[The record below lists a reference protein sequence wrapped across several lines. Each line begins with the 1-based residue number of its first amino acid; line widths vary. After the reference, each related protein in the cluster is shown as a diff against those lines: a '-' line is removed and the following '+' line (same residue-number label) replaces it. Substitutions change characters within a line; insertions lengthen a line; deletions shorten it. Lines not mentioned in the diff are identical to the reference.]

1 MIVGHAEL
9 SDYEIERFG
18 DAAPFIRNALIKVV
32 KEAHDAAQR
41 VHAEQEWEDRDAYS
55 DALRVALNR
64 GLLRELSDVPG
75 VIATKPA
82 GQRTRFDLPVI
93 QQTGV
98 VLYWWRVPGD
108 GTAAVNHA
116 RLRKTSLLQ
125 EHLLRF
131 VPCAPDPQLTID
143 HVDLTDAELEQQRL
157 EEEQF
162 HAEMSHANGRTVMLW
177 ISASP
182 DGLFDFGWGD
192 AALADAKTGR
202 LEWTDGPHSIK
213 DYDLVSVDSTLK
225 LLDAKYTPVDRF
237 DTDTATES
245 GFDLSLRAPTEEVT
259 SEKRPTDDAQGTG
272 SEDR

>member
-1 MIVGHAEL
+1 MGHTEL
-9 SDYEIERFG
+9 SEYEIERFG
-18 DAAPFIRNALIKVV
+18 NSAPFIRNALIKVV
-32 KEAHDAAQR
+32 HEAHGAAQR
-41 VHAEQEWEDRDAYS
+41 VHAEQGWEDRDAYS

-64 GLLRELSDVPG
+64 GLLKELQDVPG

-108 GTAAVNHA
+108 GTAAVNRA

-131 VPCAPDPQLTID
+131 IPSTPDPQLTID
-143 HVDLTDAELEQQRL
+143 HVGLTDGELEQQRL

-162 HAEMSHANGRTVMLW
+162 QTEMSHVNGRTVVLW
-177 ISASP
+177 VSASP

-192 AALADAKTGR
+192 AALVDAKTGK
-202 LEWTDGPHSIK
+202 LEWTRGPHSIK
-213 DYDLVSVDSTLK
+213 DYDTVSGGSALK
-225 LLDAKYTPVDRF
+225 LLVANAAPVDRF
-237 DTDTATES
+237 DADTAADS
-245 GFDLSLRAPTEEVT
+245 GFGLSVRPPMEEIV
-259 SEKRPTDDAQGTG
+259 SEDQLNDGAQSTG
-272 SEDR
+272 SKDS

>member
-1 MIVGHAEL
+1 MGHTEL

-75 VIATKPA
+75 VIAAKPA
-82 GQRTRFDLPVI
+82 GQRT
-93 QQTGV
+93 Q
-98 VLYWWRVPGD
+98 
-108 GTAAVNHA
+108 
-116 RLRKTSLLQ
+116 
-125 EHLLRF
+125 
-131 VPCAPDPQLTID
+131 
-143 HVDLTDAELEQQRL
+143 
-157 EEEQF
+157 EQF

-213 DYDLVSVDSTLK
+213 DYDVVSVDSTLK
-225 LLDAKYTPVDRF
+225 LLDAKYTSVDRF

-245 GFDLSLRAPTEEVT
+245 GFDLSLRPPTEEVT